1 MASAEVRD
9 ALEEEAAAEGA
20 ALAQTRRAARRRRVW
35 QWLRKNNDDNFTTLL
50 LAAAALATSWSAYQ
64 ASIWG
69 GIQASQY
76 TLANDS
82 RTEALGAAD
91 SAARLQLVDF
101 ALFNNWITAYANH
114 HDLVR
119 RFYESQFR
127 PEFRPAFRVWRS
139 TLTELDSVSSSPF
152 ALPEYQVAAAN
163 EAARLQ
169 EKSTAL
175 FESGQ
180 AANSNSDSYVF
191 DTVILALVLFFAS
204 TARQIVSSRARAFI
218 ILTSFLLL
226 FWSVVRIVTSPV
238 AH

>member
-1 MASAEVRD
+1 M
-9 ALEEEAAAEGA
+9 
-20 ALAQTRRAARRRRVW
+20 
-35 QWLRKNNDDNFTTLL
+35 L

-64 ASIWG
+64 ASLWS
-69 GIQASQY
+69 GIQSAQY

-82 RTEALGAAD
+82 RTAALGAAD
-91 SAARLQLVDF
+91 SAARLRLVDF
-101 ALFNNWITAYANH
+101 ALFNNWLVAYAEH

-127 PEFRPAFRVWRS
+127 QEFRPAFHAWRS
-139 TLTELDSVSSSPF
+139 RLTELDSASASPF
-152 ALPEYQVAAAN
+152 ARPEYQVAAAD

-169 EKSTAL
+169 EKSTKL

-180 AANSNSDSYVF
+180 AANANSDAYVF

-218 ILTSFLLL
+218 ICTSFLL
-226 FWSVVRIVTSPV
+226 FVWSVVRIVTSPV
-238 AH
+238 TH